1 MPVTLVILKYYQQR
15 EDYRMDNQIN
25 KLLKSTRNASQLTR
39 APVEEEI
46 YFNSNGILTLGVE
59 IELQLIDAEG
69 YNLCSRATEV
79 LNATAHLEKIK
90 QEFYL
95 STIEVNTSKCL
106 TAQDVED
113 DLYATLA
120 SLQLATKDLGILFST
135 TGSHPFSKYS
145 DWVVSP
151 TTRYQELIDRN
162 QWLTRRMSVYG
173 LHVHIGMA
181 SGEDCIRFNNFFM
194 YFLPHLLAL
203 SSSSP
208 FWQGIDTG
216 LASCRPT
223 TYEALPTAG
232 QPYHVRTWKE
242 FEDLYKS
249 LKLCGSIKSL
259 KDLWWDLRPSP
270 GFGTL
275 EIRVCDGAAT
285 LSETLALVALIHT
298 LAYWFADNGSWL
310 ESVAYPPYWL
320 SRENKWRAIRYGL
333 DAELVVNT
341 EGKTKLMRED
351 INEWIEKLNPYIKQ
365 LNYQT
370 YFSTLKM
377 IMNSGTSSERQRK
390 VFAHNL
396 CLKDIVKH
404 NVSEFLLQTP
414 LYRRESVIST

>member
-1 MPVTLVILKYYQQR
+1 
-15 EDYRMDNQIN
+15 MDNQIN
-25 KLLKSTRNASQLTR
+25 DLLTRNTSQLTC
-39 APVEEEI
+39 ASEKEEI
-46 YFNSNGILTLGVE
+46 YFKSNGVLTLGVE
-59 IELQLIDAEG
+59 IELQLINAED
-69 YNLCSRATEV
+69 YNLCSRAAEV
-79 LNATAHLEKIK
+79 LNATKHLEKIK
-90 QEFYL
+90 PEFYL
-95 STIEVNTSKCL
+95 STIEVNTDKCSS
-106 TAQDVED
+106 AQEVED
-113 DLYATLA
+113 DLYKTLG
-120 SLQLATKDLGILFST
+120 SLQHATKDLGILFST

-173 LHVHIGMA
+173 LHVHLGMS

-216 LASCRPT
+216 LAAYRPT

-232 QPYHVRTWKE
+232 QPYHVRTWQD
-242 FEDLYKS
+242 FESLYKS

-285 LSETLALVALIHT
+285 LAETLALVALIHA
-298 LAYWFADNGSWL
+298 LAHWFADNGSWL
-310 ESVAYPPYWL
+310 ESVACPSYWL

-333 DAELVVNT
+333 DAELLMNT

-351 INEWIEKLNPYIKQ
+351 INEWIEKLNPYIKKF
-365 LNYQT
+365 NYQT
-370 YFSTLKM
+370 YFSTLQM
-377 IMNSGTSSERQRK
+377 IMDAGTSSERQRK
-390 VFAHNL
+390 VFAHNESL
-396 CLKDIVKH
+396 TDIVKH
-404 NVSEFLLQTP
+404 NISEFLLQTP
-414 LYRRESVIST
+414 LYRRETVLTAL

>member
-1 MPVTLVILKYYQQR
+1 
-15 EDYRMDNQIN
+15 
-25 KLLKSTRNASQLTR
+25 
-39 APVEEEI
+39 
-46 YFNSNGILTLGVE
+46 
-59 IELQLIDAEG
+59 
-69 YNLCSRATEV
+69 
-79 LNATAHLEKIK
+79 
-90 QEFYL
+90 
-95 STIEVNTSKCL
+95 
-106 TAQDVED
+106 
-113 DLYATLA
+113 
-120 SLQLATKDLGILFST
+120 
-135 TGSHPFSKYS
+135 
-145 DWVVSP
+145 
-151 TTRYQELIDRN
+151 
-162 QWLTRRMSVYG
+162 MSVYG
-173 LHVHIGMA
+173 LHVHIGMS

-298 LAYWFADNGSWL
+298 LAHWFADNGSWL

-333 DAELVVNT
+333 DAEIVMNT

-351 INEWIEKLNPYIKQ
+351 ITEWLEKLKPYIEQ
-365 LNYQT
+365 LNYQS
-370 YFSTLKM
+370 YFSNLNM
-377 IMNSGTSSERQRK
+377 ILNAGTSSERQRK
-390 VFAHNL
+390 VFAQKY
-396 CLKDIVKH
+396 CLNDIVKH

-414 LYRRESVIST
+414 LYRRELIIA

>member
-1 MPVTLVILKYYQQR
+1 
-15 EDYRMDNQIN
+15 MDNQIN
-25 KLLKSTRNASQLTR
+25 DLLTRNTSQLTC
-39 APVEEEI
+39 ASEKEEI
-46 YFNSNGILTLGVE
+46 YFKSNGVLTLGVE
-59 IELQLIDAEG
+59 IELQLINAED
-69 YNLCSRATEV
+69 YNLCSRAAEV
-79 LNATAHLEKIK
+79 LNATKHLEKIK
-90 QEFYL
+90 PEFYL
-95 STIEVNTSKCL
+95 STIEVNTDKCSS
-106 TAQDVED
+106 AQEVED
-113 DLYATLA
+113 DLYKTLG
-120 SLQLATKDLGILFST
+120 SLQHATKDLGVLFST

-173 LHVHIGMA
+173 LHVHLGMS

-216 LASCRPT
+216 LAAYRPT

-232 QPYHVRTWKE
+232 QPYHVRTWQD
-242 FEDLYKS
+242 FESLYKS

-285 LSETLALVALIHT
+285 LAETLALVALIHA
-298 LAYWFADNGSWL
+298 LAHWFADNGSWL
-310 ESVAYPPYWL
+310 ESVACPSYWL

-333 DAELVVNT
+333 DAELLMNT

-351 INEWIEKLNPYIKQ
+351 INEWIEKLNPYIKKF
-365 LNYQT
+365 NYQT
-370 YFSTLKM
+370 YFSTLQM
-377 IMNSGTSSERQRK
+377 IMDAGTSSERQRK
-390 VFAHNL
+390 VFAHNESL
-396 CLKDIVKH
+396 ADIVKH
-404 NVSEFLLQTP
+404 NISEFLLQTP
-414 LYRRESVIST
+414 LYRRETVLTAL

>member
-1 MPVTLVILKYYQQR
+1 MNNHTK
-15 EDYRMDNQIN
+15 E
-25 KLLKSTRNASQLTR
+25 LLTPNNSQD
-39 APVEEEI
+39 EI
-46 YFNSNGILTLGVE
+46 YFNSNGVLTLGVE
-59 IELQLIDAEG
+59 VELQLINSEN
-69 YNLCSRATEV
+69 YNLCSKAAAV
-79 LNATAHLEKIK
+79 LNATSHLEKIK
-90 QEFYL
+90 PEFYL
-95 STIEVNTSKCL
+95 STIEVNTAKCNS
-106 TAQDVED
+106 TQEVEQDLSD
-113 DLYATLA
+113 TLA
-120 SLQLATKDLGILFST
+120 SLQLATKDLGILFSA

-145 DWVVSP
+145 DWIISP
-151 TTRYQELIDRN
+151 TERYQELIDRN

-173 LHVHIGMA
+173 LHVHLGMS

-232 QPYHVRTWKE
+232 QPYPVRSWQD
-242 FEDLYKS
+242 FENLYKS

-298 LAYWFADNGSWL
+298 LAHWFADNGSWL

-320 SRENKWRAIRYGL
+320 ARENKWRAIRHGL
-333 DAELVVNT
+333 DAELVINT

-351 INEWIEKLNPYIKQ
+351 IHEWIEKLNPYIKK
-365 LNYQT
+365 LKYQN
-370 YFSTLKM
+370 YFSTIKD
-377 IMNSGTSSERQRK
+377 IMESGTSSERQREA
-390 VFAHNL
+390 FEGNQS
-396 CLKDIVKH
+396 LKDIVKH
-404 NVSEFLLQTP
+404 NVNEFLEQAP
-414 LYRRESVIST
+414 LYSYNSNKLSMA

>member
-1 MPVTLVILKYYQQR
+1 
-15 EDYRMDNQIN
+15 MDNHIN
-25 KLLKSTRNASQLTR
+25 KLLKSPAETSELSCD
-39 APVEEEI
+39 PVHPEI
-46 YFNSNGILTLGVE
+46 HFNSNGVLTLGVE
-59 IELQLIDAEG
+59 IELQLIDSKN
-69 YNLCSRATEV
+69 YNLCSRATDV
-79 LNATAHLEKIK
+79 LNATFDLEKIK

-95 STIEVNTSKCL
+95 STIEVNTDKCAS
-106 TAQDVED
+106 AQEVEA
-113 DLYATLA
+113 DLHATLE
-120 SLQLATKDLGILFST
+120 SLQLATMDLGILFST

-181 SGEDCIRFNNFFM
+181 SGEECIRFNNFFM

-232 QPYHVRTWKE
+232 QPYHVRTWQD
-242 FEDLYKS
+242 FEHLYKS
-249 LKLCGSIKSL
+249 LKLCGSIKSI

-275 EIRVCDGAAT
+275 EIRVCDGTAT
-285 LSETLALVALIHT
+285 LSETLALVAFIHT
-298 LAYWFADNGSWL
+298 LAHWFADNGSWL
-310 ESVAYPPYWL
+310 ESVACPPYWL

-333 DAELVVNT
+333 DAELVMNT
-341 EGKTKLMRED
+341 EGKTKPMRED
-351 INEWIEKLNPYIKQ
+351 LQEWFEKLIPYIKK
-365 LNYQT
+365 LNYAS
-370 YFSTLKM
+370 YFCTLKM
-377 IMNSGTSSERQRK
+377 IMSSGTSSERQRK
-390 VFAHNL
+390 VFAQNH
-396 CLKDIVKH
+396 CLEDIVKH
-404 NVSEFLLQTP
+404 NVNEFLLMTP
-414 LYRRESVIST
+414 QYKRESITT

>member
-1 MPVTLVILKYYQQR
+1 MNNHTK
-15 EDYRMDNQIN
+15 E
-25 KLLKSTRNASQLTR
+25 LLTPNNSQD
-39 APVEEEI
+39 EI
-46 YFNSNGILTLGVE
+46 YFNSNGVLTLGVE
-59 IELQLIDAEG
+59 VELQLINSEN
-69 YNLCSRATEV
+69 YNLCSKAAAV
-79 LNATAHLEKIK
+79 LNATSHLEKIK
-90 QEFYL
+90 PEFYL
-95 STIEVNTSKCL
+95 STIEVNTAKCNS
-106 TAQDVED
+106 TQEVEQDLSD
-113 DLYATLA
+113 TLA
-120 SLQLATKDLGILFST
+120 SLQLATKDLGILFSA

-145 DWVVSP
+145 DWIISP
-151 TTRYQELIDRN
+151 TARYQELIDRN

-173 LHVHIGMA
+173 LHVHLGMS

-232 QPYHVRTWKE
+232 QPYPVRSWQD
-242 FEDLYKS
+242 FENLYKS

-298 LAYWFADNGSWL
+298 LAHWFADNGSWL

-320 SRENKWRAIRYGL
+320 ARENKWRAIRHGL
-333 DAELVVNT
+333 DAELVINT

-351 INEWIEKLNPYIKQ
+351 IHEWIEKLNPYIKK
-365 LNYQT
+365 LKYQN
-370 YFSTLKM
+370 YFSTIKD
-377 IMNSGTSSERQRK
+377 IMESGTSSERQREA
-390 VFAHNL
+390 FEGNQS
-396 CLKDIVKH
+396 LKDIVKH
-404 NVSEFLLQTP
+404 NVNEFLEQAP
-414 LYRRESVIST
+414 LYSYNSNKLSMA